1 MTVFD
6 IVLASFLVVGFI
18 SGFLKGLFSE
28 IASLVAVMLGIY
40 VAIHFSYYAEDF
52 LSESILGWNSRT
64 NKIVG
69 YFITFSGVVL
79 LVIFTGKVLTKVAD
93 ITALGL
99 VNKFL
104 GGLFGILKTA
114 LIFSFI
120 FVFMDKIETKIPFLT
135 EKVKEESVLY
145 APIKIISPSL
155 FPSIIEQPEDW
166 KRVFDYKK
174 AVL

>member
-6 IVLASFLVVGFI
+6 IVLASFLVLGFI
-18 SGFLKGLFSE
+18 SGFIKGLFSE
-28 IASLVAVMLGIY
+28 IASLVAVILGIY

-52 LSESILGWNSRT
+52 LSDSILGWSSRT

-69 YFITFSGVVL
+69 YIITFLGVVL
-79 LVIFTGKVLTKVAD
+79 LVIFIGKVLTKLVD
-93 ITALGL
+93 IAALGL
-99 VNKFL
+99 GNKLL
-104 GGLFGILKTA
+104 GGFFGVLKIA

-120 FVFMDKIETKIPFLT
+120 FVFMDKIKSKIPFIT

-145 APIKIISPSL
+145 EPIKIMAPTL

-166 KRVFDYKK
+166 KRVFDFKK
-174 AVL
+174 ALL

>member
-6 IVLASFLVVGFI
+6 IVLASFLVLGFI
-18 SGFLKGLFSE
+18 SGFIKGLFSE

-52 LSESILGWNSRT
+52 LSDSILGWNSRT

-69 YFITFSGVVL
+69 YIITFLGVVL
-79 LVIFTGKVLTKVAD
+79 LVIFTGKILTKMAD

-99 VNKFL
+99 VNKIL
-104 GGLFGILKTA
+104 GGLFGVLKTA

-120 FVFMDKIETKIPFLT
+120 FVFMDKIKTKIPFLT
-135 EKVKEESVLY
+135 EKMKEESVMY
-145 APIKIISPSL
+145 APIKIIAPTI
-155 FPSIIEQPEDW
+155 FPSVIEQPEDW
-166 KRVFDYKK
+166 KKVFDYKN
-174 AVL
+174 ALL

>member
-6 IVLASFLVVGFI
+6 IVLASFLVLGFI
-18 SGFLKGLFSE
+18 SGFMKGLFSE
-28 IASLVAVMLGIY
+28 IASLVAVLLGIY

-52 LSESILGWNSRT
+52 LNDSILGWNSRT

-69 YFITFSGVVL
+69 YIVTFLGVVL
-79 LVIFTGKVLTKVAD
+79 LVIFTGKILTKIAD

-99 VNKFL
+99 VNKLL
-104 GGLFGILKTA
+104 GGFFGLLKTA

-120 FVFMDKIETKIPFLT
+120 FIFMDKIKTKIPFIT

-145 APIKIISPSL
+145 EPIKIIAPTI
-155 FPSIIEQPEDW
+155 FPAIIEQPEDW

-174 AVL
+174 ALR

>member
-1 MTVFD
+1 MIVFD
-6 IVLASFLVVGFI
+6 IVLASFLVLGFI
-18 SGFLKGLFSE
+18 SGFIKGLFSE
-28 IASLVAVMLGIY
+28 IASLIAVMLGIY
-40 VAIHFSYYAEDF
+40 VAIHFSYYAEEF
-52 LSESILGWNSRT
+52 LSDSILRWNSKT

-69 YFITFSGVVL
+69 YIITFLGVVL
-79 LVIFTGKVLTKVAD
+79 LVIFTGKILTKLAD

-99 VNKFL
+99 VNKIL
-104 GGLFGILKTA
+104 GGFFGVLKTA

-120 FVFMDKIETKIPFLT
+120 FVFMDKIKTKIPFLT

-145 APIKIISPSL
+145 APIKIISTTL

-174 AVL
+174 ALL

>member
-6 IVLASFLVVGFI
+6 IVLASFLVLGFI
-18 SGFLKGLFSE
+18 SGFIKGLFSE

-52 LSESILGWNSRT
+52 LSDSILGWSSRT

-69 YFITFSGVVL
+69 YIITFLGVVL
-79 LVIFTGKVLTKVAD
+79 LVIFIGKVLTKLAD

-99 VNKFL
+99 VNKLL
-104 GGLFGILKTA
+104 GGFFGVLKTA

-120 FVFMDKIETKIPFLT
+120 FVFMDKIKTKIPFLT

-145 APIKIISPSL
+145 APIKIISTTL

-174 AVL
+174 ALL